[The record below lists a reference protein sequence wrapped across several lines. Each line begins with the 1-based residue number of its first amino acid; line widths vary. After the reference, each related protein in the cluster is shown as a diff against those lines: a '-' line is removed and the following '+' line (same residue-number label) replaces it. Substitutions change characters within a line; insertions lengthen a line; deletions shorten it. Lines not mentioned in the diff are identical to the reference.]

1 MRAVVQR
8 TGWSEVS
15 VAGELIGRVGPGLT
29 VLLGVSRDD
38 TDADAVYMADKI
50 ANLRIFEDE
59 AAKMN
64 RSVLDVAG
72 QILAI
77 SQFTLLADC
86 RKGRRPGFDLAAPAE
101 TAKLLYERFVQ
112 ELRSRGIEVACGRFQ
127 AEMKV
132 TLENQGPVT
141 ILIDS
146 KKTF

>member
-15 VAGELIGRVGPGLT
+15 VHDECVGRATAGLT
-29 VLLGVSRDD
+29 VLLGVGRADNDD
-38 TDADAVYMADKI
+38 DVIYMVDKI

-59 AAKMN
+59 AGKMN
-64 RSVLDVAG
+64 RSVLDVSG

-77 SQFTLLADC
+77 SQFTLYGDC
-86 RKGRRPGFDLAAPAE
+86 RKGRRPGFDQAAPAE
-101 TAKLLYERFVQ
+101 QAKILYEKFVEQ
-112 ELRSRGIEVACGRFQ
+112 LRAKGIVVACGQFQ

-141 ILIDS
+141 LLIDS
-146 KKTF
+146 GKSF

>member
-15 VAGELIGRVGPGLT
+15 VHDECVGRAAAGLT
-29 VLLGVSRDD
+29 VLLGVGRADNDD
-38 TDADAVYMADKI
+38 DVIYMVDKI

-59 AAKMN
+59 AGKMN
-64 RSVLDVAG
+64 RSVLDVSG

-77 SQFTLLADC
+77 SQFTLYGDC
-86 RKGRRPGFDLAAPAE
+86 RKGRRPGFDQAAPAE
-101 TAKLLYERFVQ
+101 QAKILYEKFVEQ
-112 ELRSRGIEVACGRFQ
+112 LRAKGIVVACGQFQ

-141 ILIDS
+141 LLIDS
-146 KKTF
+146 GKSF

>member
-15 VAGELIGRVGPGLT
+15 VAGELIGRVGLGLT
-29 VLLGVSRDD
+29 VLLGLSRDD

-77 SQFTLLADC
+77 SQFTLLGDC

-101 TAKLLYERFVQ
+101 TAKLLYEKFVQ

-146 KKTF
+146 KKNF

>member
-15 VAGELIGRVGPGLT
+15 VNGDCVGRAAAGLT
-29 VLLGVSRDD
+29 VLLGVGRADN
-38 TDADAVYMADKI
+38 DADVIYMVDKI

-59 AAKMN
+59 AGKMN
-64 RSVLDVAG
+64 RSVLDVSG

-77 SQFTLLADC
+77 SQFTLYGDC
-86 RKGRRPGFDLAAPAE
+86 RKGRRPGFDQAAPAE
-101 TAKLLYERFVQ
+101 QAKILYEKFVEQ
-112 ELRSRGIEVACGRFQ
+112 LRAKGIEVACGQFQ

-141 ILIDS
+141 LLIDS
-146 KKTF
+146 GKSF

>member
-15 VAGELIGRVGPGLT
+15 VNGECVGRATAGLT
-29 VLLGVSRDD
+29 VLLGVGRADD
-38 TDADAVYMADKI
+38 DADVIYMAEKI

-59 AAKMN
+59 AGKMN
-64 RSVLDVAG
+64 RSVLDVSG

-77 SQFTLLADC
+77 SQFTLYGDC
-86 RKGRRPGFDLAAPAE
+86 RKGRRPGFDQAAPAE
-101 TAKLLYERFVQ
+101 QAKVLYEKFVEQ
-112 ELRSRGIEVACGRFQ
+112 LRAKRIVVACGQFQ

-141 ILIDS
+141 LLIDS
-146 KKTF
+146 EKSF

>member
-38 TDADAVYMADKI
+38 SDADAVYMADKI

-112 ELRSRGIEVACGRFQ
+112 ELRFRGIEVACGRFQ

>member
-15 VAGELIGRVGPGLT
+15 VAGELVGRAELGLT
-29 VLLGVSRDD
+29 VLLGVGFDD
-38 TDADAVYMADKI
+38 TEKDVAYMAEKI

-59 AAKMN
+59 AGKMN
-64 RSVLDVAG
+64 RSVLDIAG

-77 SQFTLLADC
+77 SQFTLYGDC
-86 RKGRRPGFDLAAPAE
+86 RKGRRPGFDSAAPAE
-101 TAKLLYERFVQ
+101 MAKMLYEKFVE
-112 ELRSRGIEVACGRFQ
+112 ELRARGIEVACGRFQ
-127 AEMKV
+127 SEMKV

-146 KKTF
+146 KKNF